1 MGRGRSTSGGSRGRM
16 VSNGSRGGMSPGGG
30 RGVRHGGS
38 RTTVIIGGGYGSRH
52 RGHGRPSK
60 TGNII
65 AGIILLMFGAVLFT
79 ALISS
84 IIDANSYASVTGTVV
99 KNEYVGGGYYTTYEY
114 TVKGEEYVNRSQQS
128 WEFPEDDDYATIYY
142 EKDNPNNIV
151 EEKPELGF
159 ANVIV
164 GIMAVVFTGV
174 GVVLLV
180 QGIKMKKEDEVSSDN
195 SSNNSIPTSSS
206 SEQYTRCPYCGS
218 KYKSDLNSCPKC
230 GAGK

>member
-16 VSNGSRGGMSPGGG
+16 VSSGSRGGMSSGGG

-38 RTTVIIGGGYGSRH
+38 RTTVIIGGGYGPRH

-65 AGIILLMFGAVLFT
+65 AAIIFLMFGAVLFT

-128 WEFPEDDDYATIYY
+128 WEFPEDDEYATIYY

-159 ANVIV
+159 GNVIV
-164 GIMAVVFTGV
+164 GIVAVVMTATGV
-174 GVVLLV
+174 ILLV
-180 QGIKMKKEDEVSSDN
+180 QGIRMKRENETETYGGDS
-195 SSNNSIPTSSS
+195 SSS
-206 SEQYTRCPYCGS
+206 SETKPETHTTCSYCGS
-218 KYKSDLNSCPKC
+218 RYKSDLSACPRC